1 MNCLLAFYKIQLY
14 LICFITLSKYIN
26 HKHILGVLLKE
37 KKRIFLF
44 LVILKLF
51 QCKIMVQICMDSN
64 HLSSF
69 PMRFI

>member
-1 MNCLLAFYKIQLY
+1 MNCLLGFYRIQLY
-14 LICFITLSKYIN
+14 HICLITLSKYIN

-37 KKRIFLF
+37 RKRIFLF
-44 LVILKLF
+44 LVILQMF
-51 QCKIMVQICMDSN
+51 HCKIMVQICMVSY